1 MPPPSSASK
10 VRLGVFV
17 VSGLVLGVVALLV
30 FGVGRLFERTAPL
43 HCYFTESVQGLEPGA
58 DIRYRGVKIGRV
70 AEISMRPFG
79 PTAGA
84 EGKRAEPLIQVDG
97 VLLVDTLVAAGVS
110 ETLASSAAVGLPEMV
125 DDGLRVRL
133 AWKDITGQK
142 FLDVDFLDPKE
153 YPIPNLGFEPEQPYL
168 PTVTGP
174 SLTDIQKDLATTM
187 ASLSRVPYEDI
198 GRRIDTLL
206 ATTERAIAE
215 LDTKNLTAKFG
226 RVADALDQLASS
238 EHLRESLKS
247 IQSVA
252 VRLDSVAEQVD
263 KIVHKDELGKGIDE
277 AAAAMASIRRTAE
290 LLEKDLP
297 ALVAEARETVQAVHK
312 TVAEARVDTAVD
324 ATRGAMA
331 SLTQAGR
338 SLTQLQSELGTSL
351 ETLND
356 AARRVGKLAESLQ
369 RHPESLLSG
378 RGAPQED

>member
-1 MPPPSSASK
+1 MPPANSASK

-17 VSGLVLGVVALLV
+17 VSGLVLGVVALLA

-43 HCYFTESVQGLEPGA
+43 YCYFTESVQGLEPGA

-70 AEISMRPFG
+70 SRISMRPFG
-79 PTAGA
+79 PSSKSG
-84 EGKRAEPLIQVDG
+84 ERMEPLIQVDG

-110 ETLASSAAVGLPEMV
+110 ESLASSAAVGLPEMV

-153 YPIPNLGFEPEQPYL
+153 YPAPDLGFEPQQPYL

-187 ASLSRVPYEDI
+187 ASLSRIRYEDI
-198 GRRIDTLL
+198 ARRVDTLL
-206 ATTERAIAE
+206 ATTERAISE
-215 LDTKNLTAKFG
+215 LDTKSLTDKFG
-226 RVADALDQLASS
+226 RVADALDKLASS
-238 EHLRESLKS
+238 EHLRDALKS
-247 IQSVA
+247 IQSA
-252 VRLDSVAEQVD
+252 ATKLDSIAEQVD

-277 AAAAMASIRRTAE
+277 AAAAMVSIRRTAE

-297 ALVAEARETVQAVHK
+297 ALVSEARETVQSVK
-312 TVAEARVDTAVD
+312 RTVEAAKFDTAVD

-331 SLTQAGR
+331 SLSQAGR
-338 SLTQLQSELGTSL
+338 SLTQLESELAHSL
-351 ETLND
+351 ENLND

-369 RHPESLLSG
+369 RHPETLLSG
-378 RGAPQED
+378 RGAPKED